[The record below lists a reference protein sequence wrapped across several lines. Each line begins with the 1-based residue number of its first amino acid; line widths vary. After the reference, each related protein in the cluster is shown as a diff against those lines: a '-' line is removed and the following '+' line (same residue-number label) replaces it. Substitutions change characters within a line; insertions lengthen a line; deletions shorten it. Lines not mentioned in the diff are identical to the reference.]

1 MSREKQFEKAG
12 AARLRWVRETLG
24 LTRPEFA
31 ALIGASYFRVVN
43 CEHGRTAPQL
53 DMIQA
58 IARTFAIDVHW
69 LVTGEGARPTL
80 RKLAIDRAAIRAE
93 GERAERRALEQQ
105 ARDILERAA

>member
-1 MSREKQFEKAG
+1 MAEKTQFDKPG

-58 IARTFAIDVHW
+58 ISRTFAIDVHW
-69 LVTGEGARPTL
+69 LVTGEGARPQL

-93 GERAERRALEQQ
+93 GDDAMRRALERQ
-105 ARDILERAA
+105 AMNALGRAA